1 MALDGSLITPVTD
14 PEYSCAE
21 ATLMLRQIASA
32 ASQTL
37 VRVLIVVPCL
47 SELEASGA
55 SSEFLRSPMPTIWP
69 PESIAFAPLL
79 GSLECIANANM
90 GSEPSRVVR
99 PSPQADKQ
107 RYAAK
112 LHLLLDQKYTRT

>member
-32 ASQTL
+32 ASHTL
-37 VRVLIVVPCL
+37 VRILIIVPCL
-47 SELEASGA
+47 SGLEASGA
-55 SSEFLRSPMPTIWP
+55 SSDFLRSSRPSIRP
-69 PESIAFAPLL
+69 PETSAFAPLL

-90 GSEPSRVVR
+90 GSEPSRVVSPR
-99 PSPQADKQ
+99 PQDD
-107 RYAAK
+107 R
-112 LHLLLDQKYTRT
+112 